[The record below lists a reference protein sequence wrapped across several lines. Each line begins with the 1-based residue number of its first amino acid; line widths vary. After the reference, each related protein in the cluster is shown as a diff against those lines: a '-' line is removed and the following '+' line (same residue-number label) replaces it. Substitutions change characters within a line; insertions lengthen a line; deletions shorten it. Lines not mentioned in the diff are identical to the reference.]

1 MAIRRM
7 FQFRGLGDGGE
18 LWRPEATVAPT
29 PLRLE
34 IGSSGPEVIW
44 VQDFLRGNNFLKI
57 VTTDSYDLST
67 YTAVLTYQKAA
78 GITEPIGQGKVGP
91 TTWNVMH
98 GGGTYSSTV
107 ATTFY
112 GGTILRDRVL
122 VPKTVS
128 EDTTLK
134 DALAAIAAADK
145 AVAEKA
151 AVEAAV
157 AKADFERLM
166 RMRAEGDQGERGGDL
181 IPQHLKNIVADAK
194 ADAEAAEEAAEEEAA
209 NAEERAVETKERAR
223 RSQRALEE
231 VSIGARIGAAA
242 KWAFVPAGVGA
253 LMLAMGR
260 GKLKP
265 IGGAVLVT
273 GIGLGLFRFFRGPGG
288 IDSSMEAEES

>member
-7 FQFRGLGDGGE
+7 FQFRGLGGGGVGE

-134 DALAAIAAADK
+134 DALAAKAAADK

-157 AKADFERLM
+157 AKADFERLI
-166 RMRAEGDQGERGGDL
+166 RMRAEGDQGERSGDL
-181 IPQHLKNIVADAK
+181 VPQHLKNIVADAK
-194 ADAEAAEEAAEEEAA
+194 AAEEAAEEEAA